1 MARGRFGFL
10 AGALVAVALT
20 AAACS
25 SGGKSSSSVSASG
38 GAAASATTPPATTPP
53 AGGATGS
60 AGTVPAAIAT
70 KPTVT
75 VPSGPPPTT
84 LVVKDLVVGTGAPAV
99 AGETVQVQYVGV
111 SYATGQQFDASWD
124 DGPGGTPRPF
134 SFQLGAGQVIKGWDE
149 GVAGM
154 RVGGRR
160 ELIIPPVSG
169 TGTRARV
176 RSRPTKP
183 WCSWSICSTSRQA
196 PAGSLPGRRG
206 SAQAAR
212 RRGPG
217 WPGVGP
223 KPPP

>member
-25 SGGKSSSSVSASG
+25 SGGGSSSSVSASAD
-38 GAAASATTPPATTPP
+38 AAASATTTPP
-53 AGGATGS
+53 ASGATGS

-99 AGETVQVQYVGV
+99 AGETLQVQYVGV

-149 GVAGM
+149 GLVGM

-160 ELIIPPVSG
+160 ELVIPPALGYGDQS
-169 TGTRARV
+169 
-176 RSRPTKP
+176 
-183 WCSWSICSTSRQA
+183 Q
-196 PAGSLPGRRG
+196 
-206 SAQAAR
+206 
-212 RRGPG
+212 GPIT
-217 WPGVGP
+217 PNETLVFVVDLLNV
-223 KPPP
+223 